1 MRVLHISTPST
12 WRGGEQQVFWLLS
25 EQRRQGLKVGLMTPT
40 GSVLGEKAKEAE
52 PLLFS
57 FRRRGAFDPVAAW
70 HLRRICRGEQFDI
83 IHAHDSHAHTLAV
96 LSASLF
102 GNPLPVFVSRRV
114 DFPAS
119 SGGLGKSKYHHPKV
133 KGFICVSKAIK
144 SVMLKSGIDAAK
156 LHVVRSGIDI
166 KRFEGRGDGRL
177 RREFGIPPDVP
188 IVANLSAIAPHKD
201 YPTFVKAAEYF
212 LATNGRARFLIIGGD
227 GGEEETM
234 RGLVQEKGLQ
244 NDLIFTGFRN
254 DVPDILPEV
263 DLFLITSKTEGLG
276 TTILDA
282 FAAGVPVV
290 ATKAGGIPEIVR
302 HRETGLLADL
312 GDSQVLATY
321 LHEMLND
328 AALRGGI
335 IERSKQWVRMFSKE
349 KVAEETLKIYRG
361 EFIELGEESL

>member
-1 MRVLHISTPST
+1 
-12 WRGGEQQVFWLLS
+12 
-25 EQRRQGLKVGLMTPT
+25 
-40 GSVLGEKAKEAE
+40 
-52 PLLFS
+52 
-57 FRRRGAFDPVAAW
+57 
-70 HLRRICRGEQFDI
+70 
-83 IHAHDSHAHTLAV
+83 
-96 LSASLF
+96 
-102 GNPLPVFVSRRV
+102 
-114 DFPAS
+114 
-119 SGGLGKSKYHHPKV
+119 
-133 KGFICVSKAIK
+133 
-144 SVMLKSGIDAAK
+144 
-156 LHVVRSGIDI
+156 
-166 KRFEGRGDGRL
+166 
-177 RREFGIPPDVP
+177 
-188 IVANLSAIAPHKD
+188 
-201 YPTFVKAAEYF
+201 
-212 LATNGRARFLIIGGD
+212 
-227 GGEEETM
+227 M